1 MQELENEE
9 VEKFS
14 PPHFGIFGDEKE
26 QKEPETELETVEDE
40 DETEPETV
48 AKQPETLETVVKQGE
63 TIVFKADR
71 GVVEAKQNSLKFAK
85 QQQVQL
91 VVSGEDET
99 EEEEFPGDDRLSP
112 AMLKQLKDRL
122 TKLKGK
128 ARSYASRGNKYE
140 ERALACAEGSDERL
154 ELSKRFQSAMLEAQK
169 AKAEAK
175 QLEKEIALQEKYMN

>member
-1 MQELENEE
+1 MQELEDEE

-14 PPHFGIFGDEKE
+14 PPHFGIFGNDE
-26 QKEPETELETVEDE
+26 ELETEDETHETE
-40 DETEPETV
+40 DETE
-48 AKQPETLETVVKQGE
+48 PETLETVVKQGE
-63 TIVFKADR
+63 TIVFEPNKS
-71 GVVEAKQNSLKFAK
+71 GVGAKQSSLEFAK
-85 QQQVQL
+85 QKQVEL
-91 VVSGEDET
+91 VVSGEGET

-154 ELSKRFQSAMLEAQK
+154 ELSKRFQNAMLEAQK